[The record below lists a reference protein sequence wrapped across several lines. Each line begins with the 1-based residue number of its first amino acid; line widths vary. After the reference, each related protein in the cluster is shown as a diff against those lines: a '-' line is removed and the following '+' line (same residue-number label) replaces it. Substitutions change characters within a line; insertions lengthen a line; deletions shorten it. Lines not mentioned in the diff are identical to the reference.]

1 MDKKYNRIF
10 ESTIDRFKS
19 GGLLTGDLV
28 KFKSSAFSDAW
39 IKKQLP
45 NMIDKIKEFAESD
58 KNIRV
63 SAVKALRP
71 AVGGSIQ
78 QNEQVD
84 DWYCDIT
91 QEEAPGLFLNF
102 LTVPL
107 HLLEQIDVYPNISP
121 PIPDS
126 QKYDP
131 NDEKVIIKPEE
142 VNLPKQDTELSAVY
156 GTKSDEGDKK
166 LPTKDTK
173 QTYAKE
179 PSTAIYVKSL

>member
-1 MDKKYNRIF
+1 MNKKFDEIL
-10 ESTIDRFKS
+10 ESTVHRFKM

-28 KFKSSAFSDAW
+28 KFVSSAFSDEW
-39 IKKQLP
+39 VKKQLP
-45 NMIDKIKEFAESD
+45 NMVEKIREFAESD
-58 KNIRV
+58 LNIRV

-71 AVGGSIQ
+71 AAHGSIQ
-78 QNEQVD
+78 PDMQVD

-91 QEEAPGLFLNF
+91 QETAPGLYLNF
-102 LTVPL
+102 LTVPI
-107 HLLEQIDVYPNISP
+107 HLLEQIDTGPNLS

-142 VNLPKQDTELSAVY
+142 VNLDKQDTEINAVY
-156 GTKSDEGDKK
+156 GTKSSEGDKK
-166 LPTKDTK
+166 LLNKNVK

-179 PSTAIYVKSL
+179 PSTAVYVKGL